1 MIVVKADVQGS
12 SEAIKEALLSLG
24 NEEVSCRVIHVGAG
38 AGVVADSVPENEWQ
52 ECVQKSKVFADA
64 MEMLD

>member
-1 MIVVKADVQGS
+1 MGGAVGYISWDGNMDT
-12 SEAIKEALLSLG
+12 AIAIRTAVIKDGL
-24 NEEVSCRVIHVGAG
+24 IHVGAG